1 MTKLRFTLVLL
12 VLLFLGLSLAAPAQD
27 LTETAYDESE
37 GQPCESTPLIRDVV
51 PSATASATQRRESPT
66 CRQLASPYRVTSAGI
81 AVTDGHHCA
90 EALVALALLCTL
102 LC

>member
-27 LTETAYDESE
+27 LTGTAYDESE
-37 GQPCESTPLIRDVV
+37 GQPCESTPLICDVV
-51 PSATASATQRRESPT
+51 PSATASPTQRRESPT
-66 CRQLASPYRVTSAGI
+66 CRPLATSPYRVTSAG
-81 AVTDGHHCA
+81 TDGHRCA
-90 EALVALALLCTL
+90 EVLVALALLCTL